1 MKSTYKHMSLMG
13 VIHNFIKISLW
24 KQAEILPVR
33 GLYTIQNCSI
43 YNDIHKKKTDSSKT
57 I

>member
-1 MKSTYKHMSLMG
+1 MIVGNEKYIQTQ
-13 VIHNFIKISLW
+13 V
-24 KQAEILPVR
+24 EILPVR

-43 YNDIHKKKTDSSKT
+43 YSDIHKKKTDSSKT